1 MGSASYSDVGQ
12 AHVVGSGGRWLAPPS
27 YVIRDLPAVTSATYS
42 NVGQALLSAQVAGGL
57 LLYLAA
63 FRCDLAVVLLLL
75 VAHGSLRQAHVVV
88 LVLGSLLLLRGD
100 P

>member
-1 MGSASYSDVGQ
+1 MGSASYSDSGQ
-12 AHVVGSGGRWLAPPS
+12 AHVVVLGGLWLASPS

-42 NVGQALLSAQVAGGL
+42 NSGQALLSAQVAGGL
-57 LLYLAA
+57 LLCLADL
-63 FRCDLAVVLLLL
+63 RCDLAVVLLLL
-75 VAHGSLRQAHVVV
+75 VAHGSSGQAHVVV